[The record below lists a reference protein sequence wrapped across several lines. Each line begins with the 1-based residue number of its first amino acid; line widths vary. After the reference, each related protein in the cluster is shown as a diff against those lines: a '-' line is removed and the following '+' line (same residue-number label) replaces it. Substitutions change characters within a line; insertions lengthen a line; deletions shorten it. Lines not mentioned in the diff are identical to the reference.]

1 MNEADRYLAGNGF
14 AWGERLDRRGLV
26 EAFREAFAKGLAG
39 APSSLAMIPTYVAD
53 EPLQTGPA
61 TLATLDMG
69 GTNFRSGLVHLPTG
83 EVSMRRVRPMPG
95 TQRPASREEFYGA
108 IAEELQRLLPHA
120 TDPRIGFCFSYSAQS
135 TEMLDARLGSW
146 EKGVQIP
153 EVVGDLLG
161 AEIRRRTKA
170 GPVAI
175 VNDAVT
181 TLLAARCARGCACP
195 HLIGFILGTGTNVSC
210 AVDSR
215 RVSRVREGSFGGRRM
230 IVNVESAGFDWV
242 SPSAFDEALWRSLAD
257 GDGCRF
263 EKMISGAYLGPL
275 VYLIWRGAAE
285 DGLFSKASAERI
297 LSLGGL
303 STPDADGF
311 VCNPPDAGIFERGEE
326 ELARELA
333 VRVFERSA
341 ELCGAHLAA
350 IALECAGGGWR
361 EGAVGIHADGS
372 TFYKTRGI
380 PFASRVARELGATL
394 GLFGV
399 SPGGVRFLPPV
410 ADAPMVGAALA
421 AATLPAGA

>member
-108 IAEELQRLLPHA
+108 IAEEIQRLLPHT

-135 TEMLDARLGSW
+135 TEKLDARLGSW

-181 TLLAARCARGCACP
+181 TLLAARCARGCVCP

-210 AVDSR
+210 SVDAG
-215 RVSRVREGSFGGRRM
+215 RVSRVRKGSFGGRRM
-230 IVNVESAGFDWV
+230 IVNVESAGFDRV

-263 EKMISGAYLGPL
+263 EKMISGAYLGRL

-285 DGLFSKASAERI
+285 DGLFSKASADRI
-297 LSLGGL
+297 RSLGGL

-311 VCNPPDAGIFERGEE
+311 VCNPSGAGIFERGEV

-380 PFASRVARELGATL
+380 PFASRVARELDATL
-394 GLFGV
+394 ELFGAA
-399 SPGGVRFLPPV
+399 PGGVRFLPPV

-421 AATLPAGA
+421 AATLPAGV